1 MTMHRVKGVP
11 PRRKFSI
18 PCLEMKVAASDSIL
32 SCLYSIP
39 VSFAPYFLFAATPF
53 DQSPLRRILSRRI
66 SRQMKMMLLKMTW
79 MMKWL
84 ISSWTKRKLMG
95 MAKL

>member
-1 MTMHRVKGVP
+1 VLPFVLAALALMHLIALHDSAGSNNPLGVSGNYD
-11 PRRKFSI
+11 RI
-18 PCLEMKVAASDSIL
+18 P
-32 SCLYSIP
+32 
-39 VSFAPYFLFAATPF
+39 FAPYFLFAATPF

-84 ISSWTKRKLMG
+84 ISSWMKRKLMG